1 MRKLILMIGGV
12 LAMTASYGQV
22 IVAQISPNPTPYLT
36 FETASGW
43 GLDMSIAGNFVE
55 DTVVVANDTLACAAL
70 TNDLTGKIALI
81 YRGTCQFGFKALQA
95 QNAGAVGVII
105 VNNSP
110 AAPIPMGAGTDGA
123 NVTIPVVMMTQADG
137 ASLRTIMQTSDLVMR
152 FGNKSGYY
160 PNDLGSYAAAGL
172 RANFGS
178 KPVALAQNASE
189 LTVDFGCWAYNYGS
203 NDQFDVSLNTIV
215 KRNGTE
221 VYNQVS
227 TLTDILSGDSA
238 YFTTTNMALS
248 SYLAG
253 DYTVQYIF
261 SAAGISDDY
270 PADDTASY
278 IFNLGDLWSLA
289 HATSD
294 TTTIADGFYRASTL
308 PTSQFEACIALNDAN
323 ASRVAT
329 DGVYYAGF
337 AIGAADTATVTLEGF
352 EVSASIYEWNDA
364 DITET
369 NGTFD
374 ALVEVANGNFVYP
387 TNATEESIF
396 IPITDIN
403 TSAPYYRFA
412 DGQNYL
418 VCINSFEPKLYVGY
432 STSDHYDKNIAADD
446 LLRVPMRTDG
456 GTWSVGFADYPVPS
470 IALHTATD
478 LNVNENV
485 VEANAY
491 PNPSKDVITVKVN
504 ASGDATL
511 KVTDLAGRT
520 VSNGSVKINNG
531 QFTTNV
537 AGMNAGTYVFSLEFA
552 NGTSSRFNVVVTK

>member
-1 MRKLILMIGGV
+1 MIGGV

-22 IVAQISPNPTPYLT
+22 IVAQISPNPTPYLQ

-55 DTVVVANDTLACAAL
+55 DTVVVAIDSLACAPL

-81 YRGTCQFGFKALQA
+81 YRGSCEFGAKALEA
-95 QNAGAVGVII
+95 ENAGAVGVII
-105 VNNSP
+105 INNQP
-110 AAPIPMGAGTDGA
+110 AAPIPMGAGAVGA
-123 NVTIPVVMMTQADG
+123 SVTIPVVMMTQADG
-137 ASLRTIMQTSDLVMR
+137 VSLRSIMQSNTLVMR

-160 PNDLGSYAAAGL
+160 QNDLGSFAAAGL

-178 KPVALAQNASE
+178 KPAALAQNASE
-189 LTVDFGCWAYNYGS
+189 LTVAFGCWAYNYGA
-203 NDQFDVSLNTIV
+203 NDQVDVSLNTIV
-215 KRNGTE
+215 KRNGTQ

-227 TLTDILSGDSA
+227 SLSDINSGDSA
-238 YFTTTNMALS
+238 YFTTTDMALS

-261 SAAGISDDY
+261 SADGVVDDY

-294 TTTIADGFYRASTL
+294 TTVASDGFYRNKTL
-308 PTSQFEACIALNDAN
+308 PTTQFEACIVLNDAN

-337 AIGAADTATVTLEGF
+337 AIGNADTATVSLEGF
-352 EVSASIYEWNDA
+352 EVTASIYEWNDA

-369 NGTFD
+369 NGAFD
-374 ALVEVANGNFVYP
+374 NLVEVANGDYVYP
-387 TNATEESIF
+387 TNATEETIF
-396 IPITDIN
+396 IPISDIN
-403 TSAPYYRFA
+403 TSAPYYYFA

-418 VCINSFEPKLYVGY
+418 VCINSFEPKLYLGF
-432 STSDHYDKNIAADD
+432 STTDHYNKNIAGDD
-446 LLRVPMRTDG
+446 QLRVPFRTDG
-456 GTWSVGFADYPVPS
+456 LTWSVGFADYPVPS

-504 ASGDATL
+504 ANGDATL

-520 VSNGSVKINNG
+520 VSNGTVKINNG

-537 AGMNAGTYVFSLEFA
+537 AGMNSGTYVFSLEFA